1 VTTKDKTGDQL
12 MASIRKT
19 KTEGA
24 SADKTSGSMPPSAP
38 PAAAKTAAP
47 SSKPAATTAKPPRA
61 TKKKVVAKPGPKPAA
76 RSEPASAYAGYQ
88 SSGRVWPD

>member
-1 VTTKDKTGDQL
+1 MTSKDKTGDQL

-24 SADKTSGSMPPSAP
+24 TPDSKPVAAP
-38 PAAAKTAAP
+38 QKAATPKAATPKAKPAAARQP
-47 SSKPAATTAKPPRA
+47 RSTAKKKVGAKPRA
-61 TKKKVVAKPGPKPAA
+61 TQTAPAA
-76 RSEPASAYAGYQ
+76 KGSVYQ